1 MVFNGFCDKQN
12 KNYSIEASLINT
24 GALDDLTPNYTI
36 GRIKCNYASKTGCC
50 SNPKQCSILKA
61 SK

>member
-1 MVFNGFCDKQN
+1 M
-12 KNYSIEASLINT
+12 
-24 GALDDLTPNYTI
+24 DDLTPNYTI